1 MDVTLPNGQV
11 IRGVPEGTS
20 KEVIMQKA
28 IASGLAMPEDFA
40 NVMPAPAAPPSQEK
54 QFASPRARRA
64 YQSAAEEARKES
76 LLASLPEGQREVI
89 ESLSPLEAFMVGMG
103 KGFTNIGRGIGLVD
117 QPTDEQRQSFDV
129 LQEYAQTATAARL
142 NVLATGIPPAAMAA
156 GTNGAAC
163 PSISPPPVAVGA
175 YSCNA

>member
-1 MDVTLPNGQV
+1 MDVTMPNGQV

-40 NVMPAPAAPPSQEK
+40 NVMPSPAAAPSQEK

-64 YQSAAEEARKES
+64 SQSAAAEEARKES

-89 ESLSPLEAFMVGMG
+89 ESLSPLEAFMVGMD
-103 KGFTNIGRGIGLVD
+103 KGFTDVGRGIGLVD
-117 QPTDEQRQSFDV
+117 QPTDDQRQSFYA
-129 LQEYAQTATAARL
+129 LQEYAPTATGGGEILGQAAPF
-142 NVLATGIPPAAMAA
+142 VPAAIAA
-156 GTNGAAC
+156 GGILVMHKMIDADHR
-163 PSISPPPVAVGA
+163 
-175 YSCNA
+175 